1 MASQWTSSV
10 RQTHQLKYY
19 LNSIT
24 GLWLTAIRDAISE
37 FNTLSATHN
46 LGVTYTQSTT
56 APSDSGGA
64 DISIS
69 TGNGSMSFSYS
80 GTHTT
85 TVNGRALQG
94 STLLISRQGGP
105 VEKAFMFLPN
115 QPVIN
120 TPSGQRPTGQG
131 VMKVIALHELIH
143 GCGLHNADHTADDVF
158 NGFPSTNPGRTAAQ
172 DRIQITVGGQYRSMP
187 PIIFSGTT
195 AIKISRL
202 WND

>member
-1 MASQWTSSV
+1 MANQWIDSI

-24 GLWLTAIRDAISE
+24 GLWLTAIREAISE
-37 FNTLSATHN
+37 FNTLSSRHE

-69 TGNGSMSFSYS
+69 TGSGSMSFSYS
-80 GTHTT
+80 GARTT
-85 TVNGRALQG
+85 IVNGGSLQG
-94 STLLISRQGGP
+94 STLLISRQDSP
-105 VEKAFMFLPN
+105 IEKAFMFLPN
-115 QPVIN
+115 QPLIN

-143 GCGLHNADHTADDVF
+143 GCGLHNSDHTADDVF
-158 NGFPSTNPGRTAAQ
+158 NGHPTVDFGRTAVQ
-172 DRIQITVGGQYRSMP
+172 DRVQIMVGGQYRSMP

-195 AIKISRL
+195 AVKISRL
-202 WND
+202 WN